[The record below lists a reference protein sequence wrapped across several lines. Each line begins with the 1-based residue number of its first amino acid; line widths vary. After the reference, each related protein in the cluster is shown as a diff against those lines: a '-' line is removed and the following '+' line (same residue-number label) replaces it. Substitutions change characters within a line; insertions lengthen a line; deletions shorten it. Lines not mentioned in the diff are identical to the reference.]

1 MIHDRS
7 LIDTDTDIDIG
18 IARMRL
24 VLGLWTEQMTCKVT
38 ECR

>member
-7 LIDTDTDIDIG
+7 LIDTDIDTG